1 MNWEPEKLDDQA
13 YLAEGDP
20 SGMLVSVASSAAQIR
35 TAHRAAV
42 EASVDAIAS
51 EGRPRAIVVAG
62 MGASGVAGDVL
73 EAVCGYGCPVPVTTV
88 RGHRLP
94 GWVGAADLVM
104 AVSSTGDTQETLAL
118 AAEAARRGCRLL
130 VVGGTGSP
138 LQALATQRNAP
149 FVPVTVAG
157 QPRAALWA
165 LVVPLVAAAASL
177 GLVEAGADL
186 FESAAKRLE
195 DVAHRCRPSSES
207 FINPG
212 KTLAEELAESVPM
225 VWGSSRLMAVAAYRL
240 ATQLN
245 ENARYPALWGE
256 IPEAGHNQ
264 LAALDGPLAERDIF
278 ADSPG
283 RSLRLLVL
291 RDSEEHP
298 QVAKARQ
305 AAVRLAQDRGV
316 PVSEIAAEAGH
327 PLERL
332 ATVVGL
338 GDYASVYLSLGYGVD
353 PAPVSAI
360 AELKA
365 RIGQ

>member
-13 YLAEGDP
+13 YLAGGDP
-20 SGMLVSVASSAAQIR
+20 SGLLVSVASSAAQIR

-51 EGRPRAIVVAG
+51 DGRPRAIVVAG
-62 MGASGVAGDVL
+62 MGTAGIAGDVL
-73 EAVCGYGCPVPVTTV
+73 DAVCGYGSSVPITTV
-88 RGHRLP
+88 RGYRLP

-104 AVSSTGDTQETLAL
+104 AAGDNEETLAV

-130 VVGGTGSP
+130 AVGGKGAP

-149 FVPVTVAG
+149 FVPASPG
-157 QPRAALWA
+157 QGLWGLA
-165 LVVPLVAAAASL
+165 VPLLAAAASL
-177 GLVEAGADL
+177 GLVDANGDL
-186 FESAAKRLE
+186 FESVAKRLE

-212 KTLAEELAESVPM
+212 KTLADELAETVP
-225 VWGSSRLMAVAAYRL
+225 VIWGSSRLMAVAAHRL

-256 IPEAGHNQ
+256 LPEAGHNQ
-264 LAALDGPLAERDIF
+264 VAAFDGPLAQRDIF
-278 ADSPG
+278 ADG
-283 RSLRLLVL
+283 QDRTLRLLVL
-291 RDSEEHP
+291 RDAEEHP
-298 QVAKARQ
+298 QAAKARQ
-305 AAVRLAQDRGV
+305 LSVRLAQDRGV
-316 PVSEIAAEAGH
+316 PVSEIAAEPGH

-332 ATVVGL
+332 ATVIGL
-338 GDYASVYLSLGYGVD
+338 GDYAGVYLSLGYGVD

-360 AELKA
+360 AELRA